1 VLDVLKLAIGHAL
14 IIIIVL
20 SMRIA
25 LTYL

>member
-1 VLDVLKLAIGHAL
+1 VLKLAIGHAL